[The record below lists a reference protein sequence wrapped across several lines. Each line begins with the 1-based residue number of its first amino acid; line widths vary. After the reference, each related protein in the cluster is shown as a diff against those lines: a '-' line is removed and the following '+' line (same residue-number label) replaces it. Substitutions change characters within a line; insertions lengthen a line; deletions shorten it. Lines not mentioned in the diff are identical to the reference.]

1 MPIFGNVDIFNNKYR
16 TRLYKFGGKV
26 TAHKNMTKEQ
36 LENDS
41 VKAILQPNEIVI
53 PVKYADRVA
62 KLLKKEGIKLPN
74 L

>member
-1 MPIFGNVDIFNNKYR
+1 MIFGGVKVFNDKFR
-16 TRLYKFGGKV
+16 TRYYKFGGLVK
-26 TAHKNMTKEQ
+26 ANKNMTKEQ

-62 KLLKKEGIKLPN
+62 KMLKEANINLPD

>member
-1 MPIFGNVDIFNNKYR
+1 MLFGGVKVFNNKYR
-16 TRLYKFGGKV
+16 TRYYRFGGKV
-26 TAHKNMTKEQ
+26 TPHKNMTKEQ

-62 KLLKKEGIKLPN
+62 KILKKEGIKLPN

>member
-1 MPIFGNVDIFNNKYR
+1 MIFGGVKVFNKKYR
-16 TRLYKFGGKV
+16 TRYYRFGGKV
-26 TAHKNMTKEQ
+26 KAHHKMTRQQ

-62 KLLKKEGIKLPN
+62 KMLKKANIKLPN